1 MKLYLLGMGVVFSL
15 QSEVLGAAWT
25 IESVEIHINNNYV
38 KMDWLYRGMELP
50 SIRIK
55 ALAKSFSHQLWPLLA
70 ALARAIIEASAFCSG
85 FNSDVRQFN

>member
-1 MKLYLLGMGVVFSL
+1 MVLLVNGIAFPHQL
-15 QSEVLGAAWT
+15 WT
-25 IESVEIHINNNYV
+25 
-38 KMDWLYRGMELP
+38 

-85 FNSDVRQFN
+85 FNSDVRQFNCPVEPVHIDIIVLIVSFIYY

>member
-1 MKLYLLGMGVVFSL
+1 
-15 QSEVLGAAWT
+15 
-25 IESVEIHINNNYV
+25 
-38 KMDWLYRGMELP
+38 MDWLYQGMELP

-85 FNSDVRQFN
+85 FNSDVRQFNCPVEPVHIDIIVLVI